1 MKIRPLFMIRDYNNE
16 YWMINSTFWTP
27 ERRIK
32 EIYCCKFFLI
42 NDKHY
47 YHIYEYD
54 SKINQ
59 IKIDGLFMH
68 CPLNNKKIIFNP
80 VNIKIKHNFKI
91 DKETLKLM
99 NCLHK
104 EPNRSFI
111 LK

>member
-1 MKIRPLFMIRDYNNE
+1 MKIGPIFMISDYNNE
-16 YWMINSTFWTP
+16 YWIIKSALWTLK
-27 ERRIK
+27 RRIK
-32 EIYCCKFFLI
+32 EIECCHFFLI
-42 NDKHY
+42 NEDHY
-47 YHIYEYD
+47 YHFYEYD
-54 SKINQ
+54 TNINQFKIN
-59 IKIDGLFMH
+59 GLFTH